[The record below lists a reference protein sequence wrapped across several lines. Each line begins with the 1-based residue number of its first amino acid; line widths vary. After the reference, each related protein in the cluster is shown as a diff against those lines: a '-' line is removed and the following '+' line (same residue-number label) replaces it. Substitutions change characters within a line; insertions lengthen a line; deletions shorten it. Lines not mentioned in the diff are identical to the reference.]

1 MKNKVGEIKIVV
13 IEDDISIAK
22 SIEYN
27 LKKDGYRVNII
38 RDTYDIISEV
48 KDLNPDVVLVDW
60 ILPGMPGITIC
71 KMLRSSPETC
81 NIPIIMISSK
91 KDEIDKVVGLEH
103 GADDYITKPI
113 SPIELSARIKA
124 IMRRIRP
131 AFVERKLNYN
141 DIDLN
146 LDSFEVRRKGNIIKL
161 SRIEFQILEI
171 LMEYPT
177 KVFSRDIL
185 IERVWGDH
193 AEVDERTIDVHI
205 TRLRKALSNFGH
217 DVIKTV
223 RMVGYRLE

>member
-1 MKNKVGEIKIVV
+1 MKNKVGEIKIII

-22 SIEYN
+22 SMEYN
-27 LKKDGYRVNII
+27 LKKDGYKVHII
-38 RDTYDIISEV
+38 KDIYNVIEEI
-48 KDLNPDVVLVDW
+48 KYLNPDVVLLDW
-60 ILPGMPGITIC
+60 MLPCMSGTTIS
-71 KMLRSSPETC
+71 KLLRQDPETC

-91 KDEIDKVVGLEH
+91 KDEVDKVVGLEH

-124 IMRRIRP
+124 ILRRIRP
-131 AFVERKLNYN
+131 ALIERKLSYM
-141 DIDLN
+141 DIELN
-146 LDSFEVRRKGNIIKL
+146 LDSCDVKRNGYTIKL

-171 LMEYPT
+171 LLEHPT

-185 IERVWGDH
+185 IEKVWGYD

-205 TRLRKALSNFGH
+205 TRLRKSLMKFGNNI
-217 DVIKTV
+217 IKTV